1 MMMMSVMQ
9 VRFNKEMVMAYFKVR
24 FGILLET
31 LRTTTRNLLRMSN
44 ILAKISTGYIN
55 LLRIRV

>member
-1 MMMMSVMQ
+1 MMIMSVKQ
-9 VRFNKEMVMAYFKVR
+9 VRFNKEMVMTYFKVR

-31 LRTTTRNLLRMSN
+31 LRKITRNLLRISN
-44 ILAKISTGYIN
+44 MLSTILTGYID